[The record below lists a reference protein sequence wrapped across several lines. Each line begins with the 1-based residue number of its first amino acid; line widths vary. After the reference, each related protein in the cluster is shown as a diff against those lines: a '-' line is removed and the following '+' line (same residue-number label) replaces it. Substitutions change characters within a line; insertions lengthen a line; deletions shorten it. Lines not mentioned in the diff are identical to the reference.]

1 MVSAIDLDCHSE
13 DEVTKNLLFMDSIT
27 AKESK
32 ADSSPESMLSETKA
46 LRMGIMA
53 KKCCIF
59 SPRGEMQEP
68 TEISI
73 AVSACETTMLSV
85 ALFQSREITF
95 EGIGGFRNRRVV
107 KIVKHV
113 RQSTEEHAARSF
125 EITKN
130 PPSFR

>member
-1 MVSAIDLDCHSE
+1 MKAAELVQGGLVVQFGKISLGVYPEHGRRIRDDH
-13 DEVTKNLLFMDSIT
+13 VRYLFVIS
-27 AKESK
+27 
-32 ADSSPESMLSETKA
+32 
-46 LRMGIMA
+46 GIMA